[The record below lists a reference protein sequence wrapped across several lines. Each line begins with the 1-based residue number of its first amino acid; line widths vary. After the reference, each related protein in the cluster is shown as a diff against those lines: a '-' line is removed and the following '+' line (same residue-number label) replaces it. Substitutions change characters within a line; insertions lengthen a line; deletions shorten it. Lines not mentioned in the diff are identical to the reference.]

1 MSVQINEQTDPE
13 NSIKCVIVA
22 HQQTLIR
29 ESITRMLSGAG
40 FLVHEVT
47 NIKDVLTQEDLPKH
61 FGIILLEYQLSEFEV
76 ATVRKLAD
84 KFPEANLALLTG
96 PNQKLDVIPALKAGV
111 KGYLSTNLSSDK
123 FLQALNTLEQGT
135 VVLSQEII
143 AYLQDTDEDG
153 NNPKN
158 RHTLLSEREGEVLK
172 LVGVGATNREI
183 AERLIVSEHTVK
195 VHLRS
200 ILNKLNLRNRQQ
212 IAAYAA
218 QEGMIEEEFFEEDPF
233 AQPILTQSALINS
246 GT

>member
-1 MSVQINEQTDPE
+1 MNAEINQPSGEE
-13 NSIKCVIVA
+13 NQQKCVLVA

-29 ESITRMLSGAG
+29 ESITKMLSGAG

-47 NIKDVLTQEDLPKH
+47 SIEDSLEGKNLPEH
-61 FGIILLEYQLSEFEV
+61 FGIVLLEYPFASFEV
-76 ATVRKLAD
+76 ATIRKLVE
-84 KFPEANLALLTG
+84 KFPQASLALLIS

-111 KGYLSTNLSSDK
+111 KGYLSTNLSSER
-123 FLQALNTLEQGT
+123 FLQALNTLEQGM
-135 VVLSQEII
+135 VVLSEE
-143 AYLQDTDEDG
+143 AVEFLQDSEDDPDG
-153 NNPKN
+153 SKS
-158 RHTLLSEREGEVLK
+158 RHTILSEREGEVLK

-218 QEGMIEEEFFEEDPF
+218 QEGMIEEEFFEEGAFP
-233 AQPILTQSALINS
+233 QPVLTHSALVNS
-246 GT
+246 NT